1 MENEK
6 PYLLQT
12 GKPSKSLP
20 KNVSILAFFVNPTT
34 FDPSV
39 KPFLAYFP
47 QKTESPPSKNLRVL
61 F

>member
-6 PYLLQT
+6 PYLLHI
-12 GKPSKSLP
+12 GKPSISLP

-39 KPFLAYFP
+39 ESFLAYFS
-47 QKTESPPSKNLRVL
+47 QKTKHPPLKKFEGLS
-61 F
+61 

>member
-12 GKPSKSLP
+12 GKRSRSLP
-20 KNVSILAFFVNPTT
+20 KNVSILVFFVNPTT

-39 KPFLAYFP
+39 EAFLDYFP
-47 QKTESPPSKNLRVL
+47 QKTETPPSKNLRVL